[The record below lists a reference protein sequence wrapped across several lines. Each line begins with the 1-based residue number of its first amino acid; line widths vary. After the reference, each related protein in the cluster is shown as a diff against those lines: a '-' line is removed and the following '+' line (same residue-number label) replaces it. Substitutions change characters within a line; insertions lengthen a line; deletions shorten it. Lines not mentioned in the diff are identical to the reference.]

1 MKEISMTQ
9 RRVAC
14 FIMLLLAVTITVLT
28 PLMAQTPAPK
38 AQGTPTPATS
48 AKPWTPP
55 KTPWGDPDLQGMWPS
70 TDLLG
75 VPMQRPDNMGDRAVL
90 TDEEY
95 AQREVQAQRTA
106 AADLEEFVAPGAKPS
121 INPPSHWIE
130 RGKPQRQASL
140 VVDPPNGKIPP
151 LTPEAQK
158 LAADRTAAQKGRG
171 PNDSWEDHSLYDRC
185 ISRGVLG
192 SILPVIYNNGMQ
204 IVQQQ
209 GIVAIR
215 YEMIHETRI
224 IPLDGRPHAGSNI
237 RSYMGDARGHWEGN
251 TLVVETTN
259 FLGDKNG
266 IGGNGGGT
274 PHSADLRLVERFTRT
289 DAATLKYEA
298 TINDP
303 KTWTR
308 PWTLLMPLRMDPGY
322 QLVEYACHEGNY
334 ALADMLSG
342 ARAEEKAAEEAA
354 KKGSK

>member
-1 MKEISMTQ
+1 MKEIPMTQ

-14 FIMLLLAVTITVLT
+14 FIMLLLAVTIPVLP
-28 PLMAQTPAPK
+28 PLKAQTPAPK
-38 AQGTPTPATS
+38 TQGAPTTATP

-140 VVDPPNGKIPP
+140 VVDPTNGKIPP

-158 LAADRTAAQKGRG
+158 LAADSTAARKGRG

-251 TLVVETTN
+251 TLV
-259 FLGDKNG
+259 
-266 IGGNGGGT
+266 
-274 PHSADLRLVERFTRT
+274 
-289 DAATLKYEA
+289 
-298 TINDP
+298 
-303 KTWTR
+303 
-308 PWTLLMPLRMDPGY
+308 
-322 QLVEYACHEGNY
+322 
-334 ALADMLSG
+334 
-342 ARAEEKAAEEAA
+342 
-354 KKGSK
+354 

>member
-1 MKEISMTQ
+1 MSERLRAVVVS
-9 RRVAC
+9 
-14 FIMLLLAVTITVLT
+14 LLAAGAAMLPGLS
-28 PLMAQTPAPK
+28 PLAAQTPAAKVQAPTK
-38 AQGTPTPATS
+38 AAPVRN
-48 AKPWTPP
+48 WTPP

-70 TDLLG
+70 TDLIG
-75 VPMQRPDNMGDRAVL
+75 VPTQRPDTLGERDTL
-90 TDEEY
+90 TDEEF
-95 AQREVQAQRTA
+95 AQREAQAARTA
-106 AADLEEFVAPGAKPS
+106 AADLEEFVAPGTKAG

-140 VVDPPNGKIPP
+140 VVDPPNGRIPP

-158 LAADRTAAQKGRG
+158 LAADRTEARKGRG

-209 GIVAIR
+209 GYVAIR

-237 RSYMGDARGHWEGN
+237 RSYMGDARGHWEGA

-274 PHSADLRLVERFTRT
+274 PHSDALRLVERFTRT
-289 DAATLKYEA
+289 DPTTLRYQA
-298 TINDP
+298 TINDA
-303 KTWTR
+303 KTWTK
-308 PWTLLMPLRMDPGY
+308 PWTLLLPLKLDPDY

-342 ARAEEKAAEEAA
+342 ARAEEKAAAEAS
-354 KKGSK
+354 KK